1 MTNIYNRSNTW
12 GVSSEHIKHL
22 HCGKYKSDAFH
33 PPGPEAGEQMSSWPS
48 NARECYC
55 FSFWVMEGKQST
67 CCVASDSHGLRSVAM
82 AESDT
87 PVLLSPRAEMD
98 RAHLLCFL
106 QLQLFLGASP
116 SLLYPSPQQMVSF
129 QHASWKIGK
138 TTLWHPVL
146 AAVRLDLG
154 YINTSWA
161 LGKGILWNKSFL
173 SR

>member
-12 GVSSEHIKHL
+12 GVSSEHVKHS

-33 PPGPEAGEQMSSWPS
+33 PPGPEAGEQTSSWPS

-87 PVLLSPRAEMD
+87 PVLLSLRAEMD

-106 QLQLFLGASP
+106 QLPA
-116 SLLYPSPQQMVSF
+116 
-129 QHASWKIGK
+129 
-138 TTLWHPVL
+138 
-146 AAVRLDLG
+146 
-154 YINTSWA
+154 
-161 LGKGILWNKSFL
+161 L
-173 SR
+173 SRCFSQPFVPLPPTDGFFPTCIVKDWENDALAPCPGSSETGFRLYKH